1 MGGYEFNRKL
11 LFRLLVM
18 ANSQLAELI
27 QARGPNLH
35 VNAACAGTTAAIVLA
50 KDWLRVGRC
59 RRVVV
64 ISADN
69 PTSDHLMSL
78 IGTGFLALGAAT
90 TKPTVDE
97 AALPFDKRRNGMILG
112 AGAVG
117 LVLETDEA
125 AAERRRRPLA
135 TVLGAVAANSAF
147 HASAIGTKHASEL
160 LHKLSR
166 RWRRSTWPFNR
177 HDQRRPALRLSTRRS
192 TCARNGGCA
201 GAEVTAL
208 KAAFGDDLRR
218 ILITNT
224 KGMTGHPMGV
234 CFEGT

>member
-1 MGGYEFNRKL
+1 M
-11 LFRLLVM
+11 V
-18 ANSQLAELI
+18 
-27 QARGPNLH
+27 
-35 VNAACAGTTAAIVLA
+35 
-50 KDWLRVGRC
+50 
-59 RRVVV
+59 
-64 ISADN
+64 
-69 PTSDHLMSL
+69 
-78 IGTGFLALGAAT
+78 
-90 TKPTVDE
+90 
-97 AALPFDKRRNGMILG
+97 LG

-160 LHKLSR
+160 LHKLLAQVEEVHGL
-166 RWRRSTWPFNR
+166 NR
-177 HDQRRPALRLSTRRS
+177 HDLASKLLYVSHETF

-208 KAAFGDDLRR
+208 KAAFGDDVRR

-234 CFEGT
+234 CFEDVIAVLALDRQEAPPLANFRTADPALEAIAGGKLRLSAGGPHDAQYALHFAAGFGSQVAYVLYKRA